1 MGLEITLFASLVEVL
16 QMKLVSWF
24 NLENKSIFSFSRTK
38 TTKGLSGA
46 LLLYSLVLCTVMRV
60 CVCVCVCCQFLLKCY
75 FYSHLPC
82 LVHEPIVAGC

>member
-1 MGLEITLFASLVEVL
+1 MELEITLFASLVEVL

-60 CVCVCVCCQFLLKCY
+60 CVCVLSVFAKVLLL
-75 FYSHLPC
+75 FSPS
-82 LVHEPIVAGC
+82 VSWP

>member
-1 MGLEITLFASLVEVL
+1 MELEITLFASLVEVL

-60 CVCVCVCCQFLLKCY
+60 CVCCQFLLKLLKCY